1 MAMNEP
7 HEPLNGAGTEDDDT
21 VLPCGRDLA
30 LLWDE
35 QERTERGTAGQGGD
49 PHTTGCPHC
58 TAALADL
65 ALLRDAALHQ
75 RQETGVDSEAD
86 MARLTTS
93 IMNVVRLELRPGQTL
108 ALGEMDEEAWIYE
121 AAAARTFRS
130 AAEQVTGVRAGSCR
144 ISPEPSPRPGV
155 RTPARVRIEVT
166 IGMNRDIQLTAD
178 RIRVSIAKSAEQALG
193 LRITSIDV
201 VVFDLHDEP
210 PTGDS
215 R

>member
-7 HEPLNGAGTEDDDT
+7 HEPLNDAGTEDDDT

-35 QERTERGTAGQGGD
+35 EARDRRGTAGPDGD

-65 ALLRDAALHQ
+65 ALLRDAALH
-75 RQETGVDSEAD
+75 RNRETGADNEAD

-93 IMNVVRLELRPGQTL
+93 IMNVVRLELRPGHTL
-108 ALGEMDEEAWIYE
+108 ALGDTDEDSWIYE
-121 AAAARTFRS
+121 AAAARTFRA
-130 AAEQVTGVRAGSCR
+130 AAEQVPGVRAGSCR
-144 ISPEPSPRPGV
+144 ISPEPSPRADV

-166 IGMNRDIQLTAD
+166 IGMNQDLQPTAD
-178 RIRVSIAKSAEQALG
+178 RVRASIAKSAEQALG

-201 VVFDLHDEP
+201 VVIDLHDEP
-210 PTGDS
+210 TTEDP